1 VSTARKKSQSAKIP
15 GSVIVISAPSGS
27 GKSTLVRRLMAS
39 LPGLVFSVS
48 YTTRPQRRGER
59 NGKDYFFVSPAEFK
73 RRVAAGEFVE
83 WADVHGQFYGT
94 SRRQVR
100 KAQQAGKDV
109 LLDIDV
115 QGHSQ
120 VRRRLPDALSIFL
133 LPPSYQEL
141 ERRLRRRHSDAPEVI
156 RRRLANA
163 RREIRRWREYDFLVV
178 NERLPGAVRA
188 LEAVVRAVRV
198 RRQAQQERAKKIEK
212 TFGGK
217 TE

>member
-1 VSTARKKSQSAKIP
+1 MSVARKTKSRKIP

-39 LPGLVFSVS
+39 VPDLIFSVS
-48 YTTRPQRRGER
+48 YTTRPRRAGER
-59 NGKDYFFVSPAEFK
+59 KGRDYFFVSPAKFK
-73 RRVAAGEFVE
+73 RMIAAGEFVE

-100 KAQQAGKDV
+100 KAQEAGKDV

-120 VRRRLPDALSIFL
+120 VRRQLPDAVSIFL
-133 LPPSYQEL
+133 LPPSFQEL
-141 ERRLRRRHSDAPEVI
+141 ERRLRRRHSDSPAVI
-156 RRRLANA
+156 HRRLENA

-178 NERLPGAVRA
+178 NDRLPAAVRA
-188 LEAVVRAVRV
+188 LEAVVRASRA
-198 RRQAQQERAKKIEK
+198 RRQAQQVRAKEIEK